1 MTEEKILIS
10 IQGGVKLE
18 GLVRKPQRDGPF
30 PAVLFVHGLGVTMHE
45 WKGSFDEIAGWL
57 NDIGILTL
65 QFQFDIFK
73 PDGSER
79 ELPLEERARQFKDAL
94 NWLFTRPEVDTK
106 RIGIVAQSFGVPTML
121 SLKRLNPAQQG
132 LTFIKSFVFVSGAYF
147 PEKSIRRVYEER
159 GVVINLDGDTT
170 LPRSSGERT
179 TVGKEFW
186 PSLAS
191 FDPVKEV
198 KQLVQPV
205 LMVHG
210 DQDTKV
216 STAEAQEVFTAIPS
230 KKKKLKIFKGG
241 DHGITDVPKKMRE
254 EFFKEVVLWFQST
267 LYN

>member
-10 IQGGVKLE
+10 IQGGVKLD
-18 GLVRKPQRDGPF
+18 GLLRKPPGDGPF
-30 PAVLFVHGLGVTMHE
+30 PAVIFVSGLGMTLHE
-45 WKGSFDEIAGWL
+45 WKGSFDEIAGRL

-94 NWLFTRPEVDTK
+94 NWLLTRPEVDTK
-106 RIGIVAQSFGVPTML
+106 RIGIVAQSFGVPTIL
-121 SLKRLNPAQQG
+121 CLKRSHPAWQG
-132 LTFIKSFVFVSGAYF
+132 KTFIESVVFVSGAYF

-159 GVVINLDGDTT
+159 GVMINLEGDTT

-191 FDPVKEV
+191 FDPI
-198 KQLVQPV
+198 KQVRKLTQPV
-205 LMVHG
+205 LMIHG
-210 DQDTKV
+210 DQDAKV
-216 STAEAQEVFTAIPS
+216 STAEAQQVYAAIQS
-230 KKKKLKIFKGG
+230 KQKKLKIFKNG
-241 DHGITDVPKKMRE
+241 DHGITDVPRPMRE
-254 EFFKEVVLWFQST
+254 EFLVLVRDWFAKT
-267 LYN
+267 I